1 MASQVSSS
9 HSAGGSK
16 SVGRISSAEGGYVV
30 RGARSGALVQ
40 SRASQEASKVG
51 RPRSS

>member
-9 HSAGGSK
+9 HTSGVSK

-30 RGARSGALVQ
+30 RGARSGAFVQ
-40 SRASQEASKVG
+40 SRASQEASRVG
-51 RPRSS
+51 RPRTS